1 MSNEDDEHY
10 EKWYEKNQ
18 EGLVDDFLRDN
29 KQFDRMCE
37 ETYEEERA
45 EVVHKSCKNQC
56 VTDSDR
62 FDCYWERNGIESVK
76 NEETKTKTN
85 KGTEGR

>member
-29 KQFDRMCE
+29 KQFDNICWEIYKE
-37 ETYEEERA
+37 EMKE
-45 EVVHKSCKNQC
+45 
-56 VTDSDR
+56 
-62 FDCYWERNGIESVK
+62 
-76 NEETKTKTN
+76 NEETKTN

>member
-18 EGLVDDFLRDN
+18 EGLIDDFLRDN
-29 KQFDRMCE
+29 KQFDNICWEIYKE
-37 ETYEEERA
+37 EMKE
-45 EVVHKSCKNQC
+45 
-56 VTDSDR
+56 
-62 FDCYWERNGIESVK
+62 
-76 NEETKTKTN
+76 NEETKTN

>member
-10 EKWYEKNQ
+10 EEWYEKNQ

-29 KQFDRMCE
+29 KQFDNICWEIYKE
-37 ETYEEERA
+37 EMKE
-45 EVVHKSCKNQC
+45 
-56 VTDSDR
+56 
-62 FDCYWERNGIESVK
+62 
-76 NEETKTKTN
+76 NEETKTN